1 MNQRLSY
8 SERAAAIQATVKTGL
23 AKPAAAMLPGE
34 ARDAL
39 RAIADLL
46 ADLAAEIDIA
56 NGDFDYDEYY
66 DEG

>member
-1 MNQRLSY
+1 
-8 SERAAAIQATVKTGL
+8 
-23 AKPAAAMLPGE
+23 
-34 ARDAL
+34 
-39 RAIADLL
+39 L